1 MQLPSHYR
9 YSFQYIQIHLST
21 PYRYILQ
28 PATLHITLSV
38 HLIPTDTN

>member
-1 MQLPSHYR
+1 MQLPAHYG
-9 YSFQYIQIHLST
+9 YSFQHIQIYLFT

-38 HLIPTDTN
+38 QLIPTDTN